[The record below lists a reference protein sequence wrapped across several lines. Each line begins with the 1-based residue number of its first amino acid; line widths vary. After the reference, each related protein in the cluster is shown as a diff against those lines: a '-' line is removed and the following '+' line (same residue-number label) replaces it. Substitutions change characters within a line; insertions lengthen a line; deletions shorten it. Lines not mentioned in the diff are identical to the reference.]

1 MDYMVAGFG
10 EEAVESDGFVT
21 KVGGGAARV

>member
-1 MDYMVAGFG
+1 MDNMVAGFG
-10 EEAVESDGFVT
+10 AAEVDSDGFVT